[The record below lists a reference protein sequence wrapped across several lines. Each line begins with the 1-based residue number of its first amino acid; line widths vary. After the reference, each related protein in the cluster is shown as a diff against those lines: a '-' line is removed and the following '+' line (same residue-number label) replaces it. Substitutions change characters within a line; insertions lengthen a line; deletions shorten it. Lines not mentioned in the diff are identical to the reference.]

1 MQTIVSW
8 SAADRHP
15 LRLWI
20 HPNEISMSDLSITQG
35 DRLVGLEFDEAL
47 YPRDAIYGAAY
58 IFLDRCY
65 IHLDRPSS
73 GRILVQLRLKPSS
86 SFPLEELAG
95 EFENELLGQAW
106 RRQILEEN
114 RALIER
120 ISARAAA
127 GSAGPPGLDDLLNV
141 DASGEAFEDP
151 LGIAMS
157 WEEKYK
163 KKKPEDGAR
172 GQDEP
177 QAAAPEGVS
186 KDSAPEGSPVGGGE
200 GGAP

>member
-1 MQTIVSW
+1 
-8 SAADRHP
+8 
-15 LRLWI
+15 
-20 HPNEISMSDLSITQG
+20 MSDLSISQG
-35 DRLVGLEFDEAL
+35 ERSLSVEFVEAL

-65 IHLDRPSS
+65 IHLDRPSD
-73 GRILVQLRLKPSS
+73 GRVSVKLRLKPSINAS
-86 SFPLEELAG
+86 LDELAG

-106 RRQILEEN
+106 RRQILDEN

-120 ISARAAA
+120 VSARAAA

-141 DASGEAFEDP
+141 DASGEAFDDP

-157 WEEKYK
+157 WEDKYK
-163 KKKPEDGAR
+163 KKKPDEAPAGEAAGEASKPGA
-172 GQDEP
+172 
-177 QAAAPEGVS
+177 
-186 KDSAPEGSPVGGGE
+186 GE

>member
-1 MQTIVSW
+1 
-8 SAADRHP
+8 
-15 LRLWI
+15 
-20 HPNEISMSDLSITQG
+20 MSDLSISQG
-35 DRLVGLEFDEAL
+35 DRSISLEFDEAL

-65 IHLDRPSS
+65 LHLDRPSS
-73 GRILVQLRLKPSS
+73 GRVSVQFRLKPSTTAS
-86 SFPLEELAG
+86 LEELAG

-120 ISARAAA
+120 ISARAAV
-127 GSAGPPGLDDLLNV
+127 GSAGPPGLDDLLNL
-141 DASGEAFEDP
+141 DASGDAFEDP

-163 KKKPEDGAR
+163 KKKPEDAP
-172 GQDEP
+172 GQEAKSLE
-177 QAAAPEGVS
+177 QAAPAEPPKDAEDAAPKEGET
-186 KDSAPEGSPVGGGE
+186 P
-200 GGAP
+200 

>member
-1 MQTIVSW
+1 
-8 SAADRHP
+8 
-15 LRLWI
+15 
-20 HPNEISMSDLSITQG
+20 MSDIAITQG
-35 DRLVGLEFDEAL
+35 ERALGLEFDEAL

-65 IHLDRPSS
+65 IHLDRPSH
-73 GRILVQLRLKPSS
+73 GRVSVQLRLKPSVS
-86 SFPLEELAG
+86 LALEELAG

-120 ISARAAA
+120 ISARAVA

-141 DASGEAFEDP
+141 DAGGEVFDDP

-163 KKKPEDGAR
+163 KKKPE
-172 GQDEP
+172 
-177 QAAAPEGVS
+177 EG
-186 KDSAPEGSPVGGGE
+186 KGGE
-200 GGAP
+200 GGGA